1 MPGTSHA
8 YRYFGGATRIL
19 TPDNLK
25 TGVTRHGKGE
35 VILNPTYQ
43 EMAEHYNTCILP
55 ARVRHP
61 KDKPTAEGTVGF
73 VSTWVTAA
81 LRDATFFT
89 LSDFESGSL
98 EETGGTQQPAIP
110 KETRKPQKLF

>member
-1 MPGTSHA
+1 MLFRSHA

-25 TGVTRHGKGE
+25 TGVTRHGTGE

-61 KDKPTAEGTVGF
+61 KDY
-73 VSTWVTAA
+73 
-81 LRDATFFT
+81 R
-89 LSDFESGSL
+89 
-98 EETGGTQQPAIP
+98 
-110 KETRKPQKLF
+110 RKNVIGNSMKDSQNTPIIRYL